1 MPKKG
6 VFIVFEGPDKS
17 GKSTQAALL
26 VSDLRR
32 HGLDILHSREPGGTP
47 FSEDIRRIL
56 LNSSH
61 PLTPLSEL
69 FLYEAARA
77 QHTEEILLPALKN
90 GKVVISERYVLASLA
105 YQGYGRGLSLPL
117 VRRLNA
123 AASLGLKADLTVIV
137 DIPADFF
144 PKRMK
149 ETVPDRLEKE
159 GTAFRNRV
167 RKGYRELSKTER
179 GIFIV
184 DGRKSV
190 EDVHRQ
196 ILKRVQKLIK

>member
-26 VSDLRR
+26 VGELRR
-32 HGLDILHSREPGGTP
+32 RGLDILHSREPGGTP

-77 QHTEEILLPALKN
+77 QHTEETLLPALKN
-90 GKVVISERYVLASLA
+90 GKIVVSERYVLASLA

-123 AASLGLKADLTVIV
+123 AASLGLRADLTVIV
-137 DIPADFF
+137 DIPTHFF
-144 PKRMK
+144 SERMK
-149 ETVPDRLEKE
+149 ETAPDRLEKE
-159 GTAFRNRV
+159 GVDFRERV
-167 RKGYRELSKTER
+167 RRGYRALAKKER
-179 GIFIV
+179 GIFVV

-190 EDVHRQ
+190 EDIHRE
-196 ILKRVQKLIK
+196 ILNRVQKLLK